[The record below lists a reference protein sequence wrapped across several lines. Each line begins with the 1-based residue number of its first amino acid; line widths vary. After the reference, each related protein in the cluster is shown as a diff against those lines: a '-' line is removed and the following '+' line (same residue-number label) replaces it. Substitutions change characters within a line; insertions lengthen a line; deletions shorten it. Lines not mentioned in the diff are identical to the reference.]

1 MADRHAD
8 RLFSEAYDGALDG
21 RRRARFDEHLA
32 ECERCAAAF
41 ADYAA
46 ALDVVRTAAPARM
59 PVPVHLPPGAPQPQR
74 ARFAWPAI
82 SWSPARIATAATGF
96 AAAAA
101 LVIALS
107 VTVAHRGSSSGT
119 PDAANFRPGSGAAAL
134 APFVQGFTNRT
145 TVAVPGHPGQTLL
158 LATDKATYAPGETV
172 HVIARLLPAT
182 TLGQQSSASGSRAV
196 DNALASSIPVVRLI
210 TVPSAPT
217 GLHAPASPGPAG
229 APAAPVFGAGSTLAD
244 ASPLPGVTAA
254 DGSPVLVV
262 TVPLTLHPGDHVALV
277 VVLEPP
283 PYAAYGGVNAPGAQS
298 DTTSPYAAT
307 LTLTVG

>member
-1 MADRHAD
+1 MAERHLD
-8 RLFSEAYDGALDG
+8 RLFSEAYDGALEG
-21 RRRARFDEHLA
+21 QRRARFDEHLA
-32 ECERCAAAF
+32 TCERCAAAF

-74 ARFAWPAI
+74 ARFTWPAI
-82 SWSPARIATAATGF
+82 TWSPARIATAATGL

-107 VTVAHRGSSSGT
+107 VTVAHRGNSNVTLGVADNS
-119 PDAANFRPGSGAAAL
+119 AAL
-134 APFVQGFTNRT
+134 GAGAPALAVQGFTNRT
-145 TVAVPGHPGQTLL
+145 TVTVPGHPGETLL

-182 TLGQQSSASGSRAV
+182 TLGQQSTASSSRAV
-196 DNALASSIPVVRLI
+196 DNALAQSVPVVRLI
-210 TVPSAPT
+210 TIPSAPT
-217 GLHAPASPGPAG
+217 GVHAGASPGPAG
-229 APAAPVFGAGSTLAD
+229 APAAPVLGAGSAFAD
-244 ASPLPGVTAA
+244 ASPLPGVTAV

-262 TVPLTLHPGDHVALV
+262 TVPLTLHPGDHLELV
-277 VVLEPP
+277 VVLEPS
-283 PYAAYGGVNAPGAQS
+283 PYAAYGANAPGAQS
-298 DTTSPYAAT
+298 TQMQPYAAT